1 MASEFSRRAR
11 RNGKVQQAD
20 CSGLLVFTRDG
31 HMSVQVMCR
40 NQEKN
45 TASGPVQYAQSGYEA
60 SFGTYEVND
69 THTFTYH
76 VDGAL
81 VRSLIGRN
89 LSRRY
94 EFNGTQLII
103 RSSDPNEHWTVIW
116 STTARH

>member
-1 MASEFSRRAR
+1 
-11 RNGKVQQAD
+11 
-20 CSGLLVFTRDG
+20 
-31 HMSVQVMCR
+31 
-40 NQEKN
+40 
-45 TASGPVQYAQSGYEA
+45 
-60 SFGTYEVND
+60 
-69 THTFTYH
+69 
-76 VDGAL
+76 